1 MLENKK
7 WVGHG
12 CIYIYRER
20 ERERE
25 REGGELE
32 DNLAWERW
40 KPLENDFLH
49 SCNTGLIIL
58 LVNKWTPNT

>member
-1 MLENKK
+1 MG
-7 WVGHG
+7 VY
-12 CIYIYRER
+12 IYIYR